1 MVHHHTSWTF
11 LLLYISFV
19 STSLLP
25 YGSYSLNEIIVD
37 DRHKQTQHLIRM
49 NNTWIPK
56 FVYENIPTA
65 RTNGVH
71 PRWNKPEIGIYPV
84 AAVDDPLTHET
95 SP

>member
-1 MVHHHTSWTF
+1 M
-11 LLLYISFV
+11 
-19 STSLLP
+19 
-25 YGSYSLNEIIVD
+25 D

-65 RTNGVH
+65 GTNKGH
-71 PRWNKPEIGIYPV
+71 PRQNKPETGLYLV
-84 AAVDDPLTHET
+84 AAADNPLTHET